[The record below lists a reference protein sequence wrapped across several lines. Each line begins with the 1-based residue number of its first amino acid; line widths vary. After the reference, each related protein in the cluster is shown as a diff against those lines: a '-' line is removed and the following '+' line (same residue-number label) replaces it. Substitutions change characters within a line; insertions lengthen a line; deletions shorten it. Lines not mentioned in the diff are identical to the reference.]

1 MKRKMITLGLL
12 SASCLALMM
21 ILGGCGV
28 WETTKNI
35 YKGAILPA
43 EVDLEEGTGLSEA
56 EKKMARVFKGID
68 EHIEDLTRT
77 LLVQENMP
85 DEAWMQSQL
94 TRFSWLNGVMS
105 WDSDGDLEE
114 RIPEQSIKK
123 ADVQD
128 LLDVNGT
135 SIQSRRSITFMVQDS
150 ELGPEVFLVR
160 FLYQAAELHGSLA
173 AHFDPRTLALQSSEP
188 DEVLLFTPEHLL
200 WSGMDGLELQDLKE
214 IDWEEKLEHDVAGR
228 VEVRGE
234 TFYWMARY
242 IGDKPLFYAVQAAE

>member
-1 MKRKMITLGLL
+1 MITVGLL

-35 YKGAILPA
+35 YKGAIFPA
-43 EVDLEEGTGLSEA
+43 EVDLEEGTGLSET
-56 EKKMARVFKGID
+56 EKKMARVFKDID
-68 EHIEDLTRT
+68 QHIEDLSRA

-94 TRFSWLNGVMS
+94 ARFSWLNGVMT
-105 WDSDGDLEE
+105 WNSDGDLLE
-114 RIPEQSIKK
+114 RIPEQSVKK
-123 ADVQD
+123 ADMQG

-135 SIQSRRSITFMVQDS
+135 SVQSRRTITFMVQDS
-150 ELGPEVFLVR
+150 ELGPEVFVVR

-173 AHFDPRTLALQSSEP
+173 AHFDPRTLAFQSREP
-188 DEVLLFTPEHLL
+188 EEVLLFTPEHLL
-200 WSGMDGLELQDLKE
+200 WSGKDGLELQDLKGV
-214 IDWEEKLEHDVAGR
+214 DWEEKLEHDVSGR

-234 TFYWMARY
+234 TLYWMARY
-242 IGDKPLFYAVQAAE
+242 IGDKPLFYAVEAAE